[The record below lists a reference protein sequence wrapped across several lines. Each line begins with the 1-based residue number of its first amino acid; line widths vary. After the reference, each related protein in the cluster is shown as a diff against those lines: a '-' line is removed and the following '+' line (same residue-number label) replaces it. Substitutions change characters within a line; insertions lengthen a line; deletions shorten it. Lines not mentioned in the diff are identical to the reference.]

1 MMIKRA
7 STILRVTV
15 SDTER
20 VIDTRKLVFLDT
32 ETTGL
37 DPDRHEIWDPAF
49 IRDGKEYEYK
59 FSPDLTRADP
69 LALKIG
75 HFYER
80 TASLADEPRPSSS
93 EARYLAEGIAHLLY
107 GRHIVGACPSF
118 DDAFLKRFMLVNGQ
132 ARSTWHYHLI
142 DVETLIAG
150 KLGVQATLEERR
162 AVTKGRCGASKRRR
176 APHGHRRCP
185 MGPANVR
192 GGHGQ

>member
-1 MMIKRA
+1 
-7 STILRVTV
+7 
-15 SDTER
+15 
-20 VIDTRKLVFLDT
+20 VIDTSNVVFLDT

-37 DPDRHEIWDPAF
+37 DPDRNEIWDLAF

-69 LALKIG
+69 IALKIG

-80 TASLADEPRPSSS
+80 TANLADEPRSSS
-93 EARYLAEGIAHLLY
+93 SDARYLAEGIAHLLY

-150 KLGVQATLEERR
+150 RLGIEPPWKSDELSQKIGIEPPSDDERHTAIGDARWVKQMYEAVYALTAEES
-162 AVTKGRCGASKRRR
+162 VDG
-176 APHGHRRCP
+176 
-185 MGPANVR
+185 
-192 GGHGQ
+192 